1 MSCNQCWSFP
11 QPRQPKR
18 NYLVHLIDAQTGQLG
33 RCVVQSECPHGMQ
46 EWLDELTHK
55 MGGLI
60 ANDERGREV
69 TMAHPRV
76 VDIDAKGAAH
86 LTILDSDP
94 VN

>member
-1 MSCNQCWSFP
+1 
-11 QPRQPKR
+11 
-18 NYLVHLIDAQTGQLG
+18 
-33 RCVVQSECPHGMQ
+33 MQ